1 MQISLDEAE
10 IREAVIAYAK
20 TIISIPDDKVISVE
34 FTAGRG
40 ANGLTGALSITASQ
54 TTNKVSRLASVKVT
68 EAVTKPAPEDDP
80 KPDTDADAEPE
91 TDTANEPT
99 ADDIIDTEPDVDD
112 TADEAEAPAAE
123 KPKSIFAKAKA

>member
-10 IREAVIAYAK
+10 IREAVITYAK

-40 ANGLTGALSITASQ
+40 ANGLTGALSITAAD
-54 TTNKVSRLASVKVT
+54 TAPKVSRLASVKTT
-68 EAVTKPAPEDDP
+68 EAVTKPAPEA
-80 KPDTDADAEPE
+80 DADDEPE
-91 TDTANEPT
+91 TDTVNEPT
-99 ADDIIDTEPDVDD
+99 ADDIIDAEPDVEGP
-112 TADEAEAPAAE
+112 ADEPEAPAAE